1 MSVGHSSDTAELKK
15 DSENNIKFVFT
26 IATFKESIFAH
37 KNIAEWLCTSELY
50 HLNYV
55 VLIGLHIQLQYFFEN
70 IIGN

>member
-37 KNIAEWLCTSELY
+37 KNIAE
-50 HLNYV
+50 
-55 VLIGLHIQLQYFFEN
+55 
-70 IIGN
+70 